1 MKSSGSITTIGWILI
16 ARPLLR
22 LILLDFVGV
31 QQHSASNFTDL
42 GYLIQVV
49 LGVVVFVVLGAAIL
63 AGLNWGRVSYL
74 FYTPAWIIYNAAV
87 QFIRLQRPISV
98 SIIEIVDYTLVLE
111 MAFYVVILI
120 LMTRPSISAYY
131 THQDSE
137 AGNSR

>member
-1 MKSSGSITTIGWILI
+1 MKRPGGIVTIGWILI
-16 ARPLLR
+16 VKPLLR
-22 LILLDFVGV
+22 VMLLDFVEI
-31 QQHSASNFTDL
+31 QQYSASDFTGF

-63 AGLNWGRVSYL
+63 SGLNWGRVSYL

-120 LMTRPSISAYY
+120 LLTRPSISAYY